1 MNHHGGANNTNGYY
15 FLLAS
20 AVGMIRPMDV
30 TPLDAD
36 TLVLLETDYPQ
47 ACDTAP
53 QELIKDPT
61 SWILVDKFCF
71 FSGGPINIEEDVY
84 YEADLDGNGIYML
97 AFLSPNLT
105 PNELYKLNDDDDQ
118 DNGGAKDNHG
128 ATTANHNTTKL
139 DTTAA
144 VLEVERVYDLTE
156 RDFDDLKL
164 YHLGPCRALY
174 VYIHTTFFMLLVVVV
189 ESVAVRMVGIVMS
202 YAGAATKTLYIP
214 LLHRPPYILQP
225 QAWSKVLPPPFL
237 VAKGEALRRARQ
249 TEIRAGIMM
258 DDDDDADTHPYDD
271 NDNHDGSILMMNQ
284 QQQQK
289 HRQMSYDAGDS
300 PMYDDG
306 VDDDRTDEP
315 FDQHPPPHHHPQ
327 PKSTTTDSYRSFEPP
342 NVKYD
347 PYDRFSAPA
356 TTAAASRTRG
366 SIHHYSQPYEP
377 APPPPSSSS
386 MRHGGGRM
394 EPPDGNDRNETD
406 PVVFSRQQHD
416 HQHPQQRH
424 LPQQQPHVRHAPPLH
439 QIPLGSSSNY
449 APPPPSASSS
459 PYSDYHHHDYRRPDP
474 KVLHS
479 SGMDPPEDEPPS
491 LRKAS
496 MSASSS
502 RYNNV
507 GESSQQHPITSAEE
521 SSDDQYTEPFAEPHE
536 SYEPV
541 DEYYDNEGR
550 MEYPEYE
557 PLDFA
562 EDSPV
567 TAQSD
572 YHHYRQHHH
581 QQAHLSHHHP
591 VVVTSPTASDGD
603 FTDPTIGTFS
613 PRRGGSGLPP
623 TSPTRSQYS
632 QNSALANEVLR
643 RSSRTKQQPH
653 HGPEYTN
660 DVLTPLS
667 QPSASTWETD
677 GTSEFS
683 SVWTENEPDRTSRRA
698 LILQM
703 AKARMKNNTSTTTA
717 GSTASTGNGS
727 GYVGKS
733 SSSHYHPHQHEVED
747 EKKLGDVDLR
757 GDLD

>member
-174 VYIHTTFFMLLVVVV
+174 EYNFFVGYCRRSRRRVPCCVSHTP
-189 ESVAVRMVGIVMS
+189 
-202 YAGAATKTLYIP
+202 YQ
-214 LLHRPPYILQP
+214 LHRPP

-249 TEIRAGIMM
+249 AEIRAGIMM
-258 DDDDDADTHPYDD
+258 HDDDDDDADTHLYDD

-289 HRQMSYDAGDS
+289 QHGQIISYDAGDS

-315 FDQHPPPHHHPQ
+315 FDQHHPHHYAQ

-342 NVKYD
+342 NAKYD
-347 PYDRFSAPA
+347 PYDRFSRPRGQEEIFI
-356 TTAAASRTRG
+356 TIHNRT
-366 SIHHYSQPYEP
+366 
-377 APPPPSSSS
+377 
-386 MRHGGGRM
+386 
-394 EPPDGNDRNETD
+394 N
-406 PVVFSRQQHD
+406 
-416 HQHPQQRH
+416 QR
-424 LPQQQPHVRHAPPLH
+424 R
-439 QIPLGSSSNY
+439 
-449 APPPPSASSS
+449 
-459 PYSDYHHHDYRRPDP
+459 HHH
-474 KVLHS
+474 
-479 SGMDPPEDEPPS
+479 
-491 LRKAS
+491 
-496 MSASSS
+496 
-502 RYNNV
+502 
-507 GESSQQHPITSAEE
+507 
-521 SSDDQYTEPFAEPHE
+521 
-536 SYEPV
+536 
-541 DEYYDNEGR
+541 
-550 MEYPEYE
+550 
-557 PLDFA
+557 
-562 EDSPV
+562 
-567 TAQSD
+567 
-572 YHHYRQHHH
+572 
-581 QQAHLSHHHP
+581 
-591 VVVTSPTASDGD
+591 
-603 FTDPTIGTFS
+603 
-613 PRRGGSGLPP
+613 
-623 TSPTRSQYS
+623 
-632 QNSALANEVLR
+632 LR
-643 RSSRTKQQPH
+643 RR
-653 HGPEYTN
+653 
-660 DVLTPLS
+660 
-667 QPSASTWETD
+667 
-677 GTSEFS
+677 
-683 SVWTENEPDRTSRRA
+683 
-698 LILQM
+698 
-703 AKARMKNNTSTTTA
+703 
-717 GSTASTGNGS
+717 
-727 GYVGKS
+727 
-733 SSSHYHPHQHEVED
+733 
-747 EKKLGDVDLR
+747 
-757 GDLD
+757 